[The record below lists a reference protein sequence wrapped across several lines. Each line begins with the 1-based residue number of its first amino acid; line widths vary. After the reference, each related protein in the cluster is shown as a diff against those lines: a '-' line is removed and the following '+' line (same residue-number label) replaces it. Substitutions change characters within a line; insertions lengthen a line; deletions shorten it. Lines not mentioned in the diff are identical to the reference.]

1 MNFFTQ
7 NGELTIPPLSPLV
20 AKNTFLSL
28 SPDQTPLPQFSDIR
42 TRLPRPI
49 WDGHE
54 RHIACYWRTWELAF
68 SKLRTPKAES
78 GFVSPFIDT
87 AFNDCIFMWDSA
99 FILMFGKYADRIFK
113 FQGTLDNFYSH
124 QHRDGF
130 ICREIE
136 EETGHEHF
144 TRYDPSGTGPEVLPW
159 CEWEYYQNFGDKVR
173 LARVYPPLLAYHNWM
188 RQNRTW
194 RDGTYF
200 STGWGCGMDNI
211 PRQQAG
217 YSPEFSHGHM
227 VWVDTCMQEL
237 LSCNILIAM
246 ANELGETDTLDELTA
261 ERDNLHDV
269 INQKLWDEKTGFY
282 YDLRRNGKHNGVRHI
297 GAFWALISECAPQ
310 ERAKRLIAYLQ
321 DEKEFKTEFR
331 VPALSASDPNFR
343 TDGGYWRGGVWAPT
357 NYMVLKG
364 LDRYGEYA
372 LAHEIASESLDAVV
386 RVFERDGTI
395 YENYAPRPNMDGEPT
410 HGAPAKRDFIG
421 WSGLFSIS
429 VLFEYVF
436 GIKPD
441 AANAT
446 ILWDVRLTERHGITN
461 YPFGNNGE
469 LTLICEA
476 RENENEKPQITFSSN
491 VPVKLHVLWG
501 DAEHKHSEI
510 IEC

>member
-28 SPDQTPLPQFSDIR
+28 SPDQTPLPRFNDIR

-54 RHIACYWRTWELAF
+54 SHLACYWRTWELAF
-68 SKLRTPKAES
+68 SNLHTPKAKG

-136 EETGHEHF
+136 EETGREHF

-227 VWVDTCMQEL
+227 IWVDTCMQEL
-237 LSCNILIAM
+237 LSCNVLIAM
-246 ANELGETDTLDELTA
+246 ANELGDKDTLDELTA

-269 INQKLWDEKTGFY
+269 INQKLWD
-282 YDLRRNGKHNGVRHI
+282 
-297 GAFWALISECAPQ
+297 
-310 ERAKRLIAYLQ
+310 
-321 DEKEFKTEFR
+321 
-331 VPALSASDPNFR
+331 
-343 TDGGYWRGGVWAPT
+343 
-357 NYMVLKG
+357 
-364 LDRYGEYA
+364 
-372 LAHEIASESLDAVV
+372 
-386 RVFERDGTI
+386 
-395 YENYAPRPNMDGEPT
+395 
-410 HGAPAKRDFIG
+410 
-421 WSGLFSIS
+421 
-429 VLFEYVF
+429 
-436 GIKPD
+436 
-441 AANAT
+441 
-446 ILWDVRLTERHGITN
+446 
-461 YPFGNNGE
+461 
-469 LTLICEA
+469 
-476 RENENEKPQITFSSN
+476 
-491 VPVKLHVLWG
+491 
-501 DAEHKHSEI
+501 
-510 IEC
+510 